1 MIGRQI
7 TLKKRTRS
15 LALVCIFGVAGA
27 GLAVPAPQ
35 AAIEW
40 YAGSFYPPLQRVLT
54 SLSNLTPFAWLDVFL
69 IGFPIVWCVLIVREV
84 RRSDHRARAAGRWA
98 LRTSAAAATLYV
110 VFLVAWGLNYRRLPL
125 EQKLRYDADAV
136 TADAARA
143 AAQLSVTRL
152 NALFARAH
160 ATQPASRD
168 GSVDASLLQ
177 AFARATKDL
186 GASGT
191 TVPARPKRTLLDLY
205 FRPAAVAGMTDPF
218 FLETLIESDLLPVER
233 PFVIAHEW
241 SHLAGFA
248 NEGEANFAGFL
259 ACSRADA
266 PAQYSGWL
274 FLFGELVNSLPR
286 TDRAEVI
293 ARLDPGP
300 REDLRAIARRLAR
313 DVRPRVSAVGWR
325 VYDRYLKANRVEAGT
340 ASYAQ
345 VVRLVLGTRLGLTA
359 DESASPAR

>member
-1 MIGRQI
+1 M
-7 TLKKRTRS
+7 
-15 LALVCIFGVAGA
+15 
-27 GLAVPAPQ
+27 
-35 AAIEW
+35 
-40 YAGSFYPPLQRVLT
+40 
-54 SLSNLTPFAWLDVFL
+54 
-69 IGFPIVWCVLIVREV
+69 
-84 RRSDHRARAAGRWA
+84 GRWA
-98 LRTSAAAATLYV
+98 LRTTVAAAACYV

-125 EQKLRYDADAV
+125 EKKLRYDADAV
-136 TADAARA
+136 TAGAARD
-143 AAQLSVTRL
+143 AAQLTVSRL
-152 NALFARAH
+152 NGLFTRAH
-160 ATQPASRD
+160 ATPPDERNGA
-168 GSVDASLLQ
+168 VDASLVA
-177 AFARATKDL
+177 AFARTTRDL

-218 FLETLIESDLLPVER
+218 FLETLIESDLLPMER

-248 NEGEANFAGFL
+248 NEGEANFVGFL

-266 PAQYSGWL
+266 PAQYSGWQ

-286 TDRAEVI
+286 NARAEVI

-300 REDLRAIARRLAR
+300 RDDLRAIAARLAR
-313 DVRPRVSAVGWR
+313 DVRPRVSAVAWR
-325 VYDRYLKANRVEAGT
+325 VYDRYLKANRIEEGA

-359 DESASPAR
+359 DESALPAR